1 MMNLEAA
8 LAKAWSELEVSDPAE
23 VAKRCDASYVQG
35 NDEIVVPFCSRQYR
49 IALREQTFA
58 SAAGLPEQVLILH
71 YLIHASGT
79 PLSGRWIS
87 FRELP
92 GGSLYMDAFRRRA
105 LLPLIG
111 AFGGSARELL
121 EAAAACGSSDAGEWG
136 DASVI
141 LRPFPR
147 VPVGVAVWEGD
158 DELPANANMLFDS
171 SAPDYLPTEDYA
183 VLAGLIAVSLVRAAS
198 VR

>member
-1 MMNLEAA
+1 MNLEAA
-8 LAKAWSELEVSDPAE
+8 LAKAWAELKASEPAG
-23 VAKRCDASYVQG
+23 VVKRCDVSYVHG
-35 NDEIVVPFCSRQYR
+35 YDTIVVSFCSRQYR
-49 IALREQTFA
+49 IVLREQTFTPTP
-58 SAAGLPEQVLILH
+58 GLPEQVLILH
-71 YLIHASGT
+71 YLVHASGT

-105 LLPLIG
+105 LLPLIRT
-111 AFGGSARELL
+111 FGSSAQKLL
-121 EAAAACGSSDAGEWG
+121 EAAAAYGGETGEWG

-147 VPVGVAVWEGD
+147 VPVGIAIWEGD
-158 DELPANANMLFDS
+158 DETPANASILFDS

-183 VLAGLIAVSLVRAAS
+183 VLAGLLAVNLAKVVSR
-198 VR
+198 R